1 MKKTKFLYSQKAAP
15 YLFVLPFILSF
26 AIFWIY
32 PFASTIV
39 MSFFKLTTIS
49 SSFIGTKNYVKLLS
63 DTAFHTAVFNSIRYM
78 LLTLVILIPLPM
90 LFSVL
95 ITNKCTKAKGFF
107 KAIMYLPALTSVVV
121 EGIIFRLLF
130 SESPTAGMNQ
140 IISVFGA
147 APTSWLK
154 NDGTGLFALLV
165 LASWRWM
172 GVNMLYFMAG
182 LNSIDTSLYES
193 AGIDGANGWQKF
205 FYISLPLL
213 RPTTIYVLT
222 ISIYAGLAMFMESF
236 MLYNGTGSPMNIGL
250 TIVGYLYQRG
260 IEQGQFGYA
269 SAIGLI
275 LLIIALII
283 NFIQLIW
290 SGTFKKEEK

>member
-1 MKKTKFLYSQKAAP
+1 MNKSKILYSKKAAP

-26 AIFWIY
+26 LIFWIY
-32 PFASTIV
+32 PFASTVV
-39 MSFFKLTTIS
+39 MSFYKLTALS
-49 SSFIGTKNYVKLLS
+49 STYTGIKNFVKLFA
-63 DTAFHTAVFNSIRYM
+63 DAAFQTAVFNSIRYM
-78 LLTLVILIPLPM
+78 VLTLVILIPLPM

-95 ITNKCTKAKGFF
+95 ITNKFTKAKGFF
-107 KAIMYLPALTSVVV
+107 KAVMYLPALTSVVV

-140 IISVFGA
+140 LISAFGM
-147 APTSWLK
+147 APVSWLK

-182 LNSIDTSLYES
+182 LNSIDTSIYES
-193 AGIDGANGWQKF
+193 ASIDGANGWQKF
-205 FYISLPLL
+205 RYISLPLL
-213 RPTTIYVLT
+213 RPTTIYVIT
-222 ISIYAGLAMFMESF
+222 ISIYGGLAMFMESY
-236 MLYNGTGSPMNIGL
+236 MLYGGTGSPMNIGL

-260 IEQGQFGYA
+260 IEQGEFGYA
-269 SAIGLI
+269 SAIGLV

-283 NFIQLIW
+283 NFAQLAW
-290 SGTFKKEEK
+290 SGTFKKEER

>member
-1 MKKTKFLYSQKAAP
+1 MKRSKFLYSQKAAP
-15 YLFVLPFILSF
+15 YLFVLPFVLSF
-26 AIFWIY
+26 LIFWIY
-32 PFASTIV
+32 PFGNTIF
-39 MSFFKLTTIS
+39 MSFYKLSVTS
-49 SSFIGTKNYVKLLS
+49 STFVGPKNYVKLLA
-63 DTAFHTAVFNSIRYM
+63 DKTFQTAVFNSFRYM

-95 ITNKCTKAKGFF
+95 ITNKFTKAKGFF

-140 IISVFGA
+140 IISSFGM
-147 APTSWLK
+147 APLSWLK
-154 NDGTGLFALLV
+154 IDGTGLFALLI

-182 LNSIDTSLYES
+182 LNAIDTSLYES
-193 AGIDGANGWQKF
+193 ASIDGANGWQKF
-205 FYISLPLL
+205 RYISLPLL

-222 ISIYAGLAMFMESF
+222 ISIYAGLAMFMESY
-236 MLYNGTGSPMNIGL
+236 MLWGGTSSPMNIGL

-269 SAIGLI
+269 SAVGLM
-275 LLIIALII
+275 LLIFALII
-283 NFIQLIW
+283 NFLQLIL
-290 SGTFKKEEK
+290 SGTFKKEDK

>member
-1 MKKTKFLYSQKAAP
+1 MNKSKFLYSQKAAP

-26 AIFWIY
+26 LIFWIY
-32 PFASTIV
+32 PFASTV
-39 MSFFKLTTIS
+39 FMSFQNLSVVSTS
-49 SSFIGTKNYVKLLS
+49 YIGTKNYVKLLG
-63 DTAFHTAVFNSIRYM
+63 DKTFQKAMFNSFRYM
-78 LLTLVILIPLPM
+78 VCTLIILIPLPM

-95 ITNKCTKAKGFF
+95 ITNKFTKAKGFF
-107 KAIMYLPALTSVVV
+107 KAVMYLPALTSVVV
-121 EGIIFRLLF
+121 GGIIFRLLF

-140 IISVFGA
+140 IISAFGM
-147 APTSWLK
+147 APVSWLK
-154 NDGTGLFALLV
+154 IDGTGLFALLI

-193 AGIDGANGWQKF
+193 ASIDGATGWQKF
-205 FYISLPLL
+205 RYISLPLL

-222 ISIYAGLAMFMESF
+222 ISIYAGLAMFMESY
-236 MLYNGTGSPMNIGL
+236 MLWGGPASPMNIGL

-269 SAIGLI
+269 SAVGLV
-275 LLIIALII
+275 LLVFALII
-283 NFIQLIW
+283 NFVQLTL